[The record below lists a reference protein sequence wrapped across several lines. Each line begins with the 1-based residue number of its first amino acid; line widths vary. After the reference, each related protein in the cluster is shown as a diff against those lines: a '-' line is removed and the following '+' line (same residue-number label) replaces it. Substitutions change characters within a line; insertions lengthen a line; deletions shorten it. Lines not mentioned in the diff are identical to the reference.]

1 MRTSPRILVAAAAL
15 QSKRVSIKAF
25 VQSSIWFF
33 LRALKM
39 NAACNHRGAPML
51 RRKATTSLL
60 FLSMAVLR
68 AVFPSLQAS
77 GWLWFNEDREQHWQ
91 RLHLFFADKSQ
102 FEDTSSLQI
111 SRWPPRAE
119 QINAVLTL
127 GENGEDIELA
137 KVRNEKEKQF
147 GEILQNKS
155 LGGAGSAYFWLHAF
169 TSDLAEISSLQT
181 SRWPLSAERINA
193 VLPLGEIIEL
203 AKERNE
209 KQKQNRWNTSK
220 QKLGGCA
227 RTIGRLNSHRIW
239 RKSADR
245 KSQHGPQGQSK

>member
-1 MRTSPRILVAAAAL
+1 MGSAYFWSLEFTSDLAEISR
-15 QSKRVSIKAF
+15 S
-25 VQSSIWFF
+25 
-33 LRALKM
+33 
-39 NAACNHRGAPML
+39 
-51 RRKATTSLL
+51 
-60 FLSMAVLR
+60 
-68 AVFPSLQAS
+68 
-77 GWLWFNEDREQHWQ
+77 
-91 RLHLFFADKSQ
+91 
-102 FEDTSSLQI
+102 QI
-111 SRWPPRAE
+111 STWPLRAE
-119 QINAVLTL
+119 QINAVLPL
-127 GENGEDIELA
+127 GEAIELA

-193 VLPLGEIIEL
+193 VLPLGEDIEL
-203 AKERNE
+203 SKRE
-209 KQKQNRWNTSK
+209 KRKRKTIRLNTSK

-245 KSQHGPQGQSK
+245 KSQHGP